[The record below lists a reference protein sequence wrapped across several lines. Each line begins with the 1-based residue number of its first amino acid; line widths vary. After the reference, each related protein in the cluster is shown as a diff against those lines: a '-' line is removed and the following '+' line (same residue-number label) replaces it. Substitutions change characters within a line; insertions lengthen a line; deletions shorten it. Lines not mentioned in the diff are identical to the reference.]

1 MPGSP
6 IKGLG
11 STTVALPPD
20 PKARRDSK
28 VVESGGRTVA
38 LGSPEPGMPSHAKA
52 GEPESK
58 ASATQPL
65 ARKEPAVLS
74 PGLDKCLAGMLASLR
89 KATGSHGK
97 DGKSAPAQADPT
109 LIAKLNL
116 AGLRIGGPLTNMP
129 ASDMRFVLATLAHEA
144 PIDEQHARAFWTK
157 FFVQVLGA
165 PKMLEADRDAFLR
178 LIASPPTQRVRD
190 DSHVI
195 VSVML
200 KTLLDPGPGTEK
212 WRQDST
218 LQDLFRGRWPMTA
231 LAGRDDY
238 GRYATVLDSVF
249 KHPQLS
255 AEVAL
260 HDALVGS
267 VTHQPAQALMG
278 LGQALD
284 QFTVA
289 GGAHRTMAQR
299 VVERL
304 KAKGSHEQLCGF
316 LAGLSLALVPRAS
329 LEDREKIQTDLLKRV
344 QKGEPWPTWHEGTHW
359 RHRDTIFDFARECG
373 LAPPRDTKA
382 VAGGSAAA
390 RDDKSWRPAPEVL
403 RAGGAVSDANLNEAV
418 DRAFWALVKRS
429 TVALT
434 QDMVNQHVGGWR
446 ASLRGHPLSPADL
459 SMVLR
464 LCNPDNYPA
473 ALGALND
480 PERATALPRLFMNAV
495 VNELLGGV
503 NISDSDLQ
511 ALLAPPLTVKRV
523 QAQELLFGAIFK
535 HEGDE
540 RAIKLALALAFRP
553 GREFGFDRGADPSRE
568 SEQLETEREL
578 FARARALE
586 VVMTSPEKYG
596 LHKPAQFVEMARH
609 LPPEGFLAL
618 GHLFNDLKPTA
629 ASPDWWDDPSR
640 RGIVRALMQ
649 LTVDDPQLAR
659 HNAYFMTG
667 LCRGPVA
674 TSEVNGKVTPAGVH
688 AVKVRAQMAIQIR
701 NMPAHAGHVWPY
713 QGGVNRIVHGV
724 ITGMLQSPSGSAKAA
739 APKAVV
745 PKLAVPNAGPG
756 APAEALAL
764 ARLCAGESEEVDKH
778 NALQAV
784 LALAKPRI
792 MESFS
797 HLGRELPPE
806 GLDALRSALATY
818 SLDPLRPALSANL
831 TQEILKHLDAAVQ
844 QPGAPG

>member
-1 MPGSP
+1 
-6 IKGLG
+6 
-11 STTVALPPD
+11 
-20 PKARRDSK
+20 
-28 VVESGGRTVA
+28 
-38 LGSPEPGMPSHAKA
+38 MPSHANA

-65 ARKEPAVLS
+65 ARKEPAVLTL
-74 PGLDKCLAGMLASLR
+74 GLDKRLAGMLASLR
-89 KATGSHGK
+89 KATGSHDN

-178 LIASPPTQRVRD
+178 LIASPPNHRVRD
-190 DSHVI
+190 DSQVI

-200 KTLLDPGPGTEK
+200 KTLLDPGPGTEP
-212 WRQDST
+212 WRQAST
-218 LQDLFRGRWPMTA
+218 LQYLFQGQGRWPMTA
-231 LAGRDDY
+231 PAGRDDY
-238 GRYATVLDSVF
+238 GWYATVLDAIV
-249 KHPQLS
+249 KHPQPS
-255 AEVAL
+255 AGAAMCPE
-260 HDALVGS
+260 LVES
-267 VTHQPAQALMG
+267 VIHQPAQALMG
-278 LGQALD
+278 LGQTLD
-284 QFTVA
+284 QFAVA
-289 GGAHRTMAQR
+289 GSAHRTMAR
-299 VVERL
+299 SVVDRL
-304 KAKGSHEQLCGF
+304 NAKGSHGQLCGF
-316 LAGLSLALVPRAS
+316 LAGLSLSLVPRAS

-390 RDDKSWRPAPEVL
+390 RDDKSWRSTSEVL
-403 RAGGAVSDANLNEAV
+403 RARDAKADPVLGQAVV
-418 DRAFWALVKRS
+418 DTFWELVKPS
-429 TVALT
+429 AAPLD
-434 QDMVNQHVGGWR
+434 QKDVNQQVRGWR
-446 ASLRGHPLSPADL
+446 AKLEGKALSPADL
-459 SMVLR
+459 RYVLSWCSHEG
-464 LCNPDNYPA
+464 LPTM
-473 ALGALND
+473 LGVAGD
-480 PERATALPRLFMNAV
+480 RQRANALPRLLVRAV
-495 VNELLGGV
+495 VNELLGGLD
-503 NISDSDLQ
+503 IGESDRQ
-511 ALLAPPLTVKRV
+511 ALFDSPLTEARV
-523 QAQELLFGAIFK
+523 QAQEVLFGAIVDRP
-535 HEGDE
+535 GDE
-540 RAIKLALALAFRP
+540 RSIKLMLALAFRP
-553 GREFGFDRGADPSRE
+553 GRELGFDRRASLPRE
-568 SEQLETEREL
+568 SEQREAEHEL

-586 VVMTSPEKYG
+586 YVMHYKLCT
-596 LHKPAQFVEMARH
+596 PAQWADKARS

-618 GHLFNDLKPTA
+618 GHLFNDVKPTA

-674 TSEVNGKVTPAGVH
+674 PSEVNGKVTPAGVH
-688 AVKVRAQMAIQIR
+688 AVKVRAQKAIEIR
-701 NMPAHAGHVWPY
+701 NLPAHAGNVWTY
-713 QGGVNRIVHGV
+713 RGGAKSVVLDA
-724 ITGMLQSPSGSAKAA
+724 ITKML
-739 APKAVV
+739 
-745 PKLAVPNAGPG
+745 AGP
-756 APAEALAL
+756 AVPAEALAL
-764 ARLCAGESEEVDKH
+764 ARLCAGESQEVDKH

-784 LALAKPRI
+784 LALGRPQILA
-792 MESFS
+792 SFK
-797 HLGRELPPE
+797 HLGSALPPE

-831 TQEILKHLDAAVQ
+831 TQEILAHLDAAVQ

>member
-65 ARKEPAVLS
+65 ARKEPAVLT

-316 LAGLSLALVPRAS
+316 LAGLSLSLAPRADLS
-329 LEDREKIQTDLLKRV
+329 EREKIQIDLLKRV

-390 RDDKSWRPAPEVL
+390 RDDKSWRSTSEVL
-403 RAGGAVSDANLNEAV
+403 RARDAKADPVLGQAVVDTFWDLVKPSAAPLDQEAV
-418 DRAFWALVKRS
+418 
-429 TVALT
+429 
-434 QDMVNQHVGGWR
+434 NQQVRGWR
-446 ASLRGHPLSPADL
+446 ATLKGKDLSPADL
-459 SMVLR
+459 RYVLSWCSHEG
-464 LCNPDNYPA
+464 LPTM
-473 ALGALND
+473 LGVAGD
-480 PERATALPRLFMNAV
+480 RQRANALPRLLVRAV
-495 VNELLGGV
+495 VNELLGGLD
-503 NISDSDLQ
+503 IGESDRQ
-511 ALLAPPLTVKRV
+511 ALFDSPLTEARV
-523 QAQELLFGAIFK
+523 QAQEVLFGAIV
-535 HEGDE
+535 ERPGDE
-540 RAIKLALALAFRP
+540 RSIKLMLALAFRP
-553 GREFGFDRGADPSRE
+553 GRELGFDRRASLPRE
-568 SEQLETEREL
+568 SEQREAEHEL
-578 FARARALE
+578 FARSRALE
-586 VVMTSPEKYG
+586 YVMHYKLCT
-596 LHKPAQFVEMARH
+596 PAQWADKARS

-618 GHLFNDLKPTA
+618 GHLFNDVKPTA